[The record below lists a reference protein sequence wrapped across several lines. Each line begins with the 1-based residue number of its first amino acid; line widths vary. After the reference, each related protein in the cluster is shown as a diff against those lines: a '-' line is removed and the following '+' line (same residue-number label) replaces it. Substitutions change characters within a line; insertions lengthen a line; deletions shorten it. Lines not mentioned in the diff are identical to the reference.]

1 MGRPKIDN
9 CREQRISVRI
19 NEQES
24 RMLEEV
30 TLATNQTKSDFIR
43 GAIRQKAS
51 SIKNYIAEEKFASET
66 TDIVEGRSQ

>member
-24 RMLEEV
+24 KMLEDVVNE
-30 TLATNQTKSDFIR
+30 TGQTKSDFIR
-43 GAIRQKAS
+43 NAIRQKAS

-66 TDIVEGRSQ
+66 TDIVEGRSE